1 MMLQLLSSLL
11 LVAVASGYGP
21 PSSRPSSRVVNGEDA
36 VPYSWPWQ
44 VSLQYENSGSFH
56 HTCGGSLIAPDWV
69 VTAGHCISSS
79 RIYQVVL
86 GEYDRAVKEGPEQV
100 IPINSG
106 DLFVHPLWNPKCVAC
121 G

>member
-1 MMLQLLSSLL
+1 TMLRLLSSLL

-21 PSSRPSSRVVNGEDA
+21 PSSRLSGRVVNGEDA

-44 VSLQYENSGSFH
+44 VSLQYEKSGSFY

-69 VTAGHCISSS
+69 VTAGHCISS
-79 RIYQVVL
+79 RTYQVVL